1 MTNGYN
7 TLQSEIKIS
16 QTLSIPIGEFKFT
29 ASRSSGPG
37 GQNVNKVST
46 RITLW
51 FDVINSKSLSDRQK
65 ELIQNRLQTRINKD
79 GILRVVSQKHR
90 TQAANRNAAIERFAL
105 LLQEALQEELPRRET
120 KVPKF
125 ARESRL
131 DEKKHRS
138 RIKERRLKKI
148 SLTDWK

>member
-1 MTNGYN
+1 MTS
-7 TLQSEIKIS
+7 QSQIKIS
-16 QTLSIPIGEFKFT
+16 ETLSIPVRELKFA

-51 FDVINSKSLSDRQK
+51 FDVVTSPSLSDRQK
-65 ELIQNRLQTRINKD
+65 ELIQDRLQTRMNKD

-120 KVPKF
+120 KIPKS

-138 RIKERRLKKI
+138 RIKERRSKKI